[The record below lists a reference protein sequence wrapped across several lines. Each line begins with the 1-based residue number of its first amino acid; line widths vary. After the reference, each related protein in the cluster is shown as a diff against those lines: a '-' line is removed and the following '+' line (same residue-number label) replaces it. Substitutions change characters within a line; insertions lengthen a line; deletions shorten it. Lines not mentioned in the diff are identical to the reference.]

1 MNVAP
6 RSRTAILVCGSGILL
21 LALGT
26 RQTFGLFLPPMT
38 SDLGWGRETFAFA
51 IALQNLVWGLV
62 QPFVGALADRYGA
75 GRVLAGGGILYAAGL
90 AWMAYSG
97 SGAEFTL
104 SAGLV
109 VGIGLAC
116 TSFGVVM
123 AVVGRAFSDRSR
135 SLALGVV
142 GAGGSLG
149 QFAMLPYGQFLI
161 AGVGWQWA
169 LLVMAASS
177 ALIVPL
183 AAALAG
189 RPARAVSEPSLAFG
203 AGLREAGRHR
213 GFWLLTASFLV
224 CGFQTIFIMIH
235 LPAFVIDQGLP
246 AIAGM
251 TALAIIGFMNIVGS
265 VACGALGG
273 RWSKKNILALIYLS
287 RAAALLA
294 LVALPVTQA
303 SVYVFAA
310 VMGFTWLGTVP
321 LTNGLVAQIFG
332 VAQLGTLFSIAFL
345 GHQVGS
351 FLGAWLGG
359 YVFDAFGS
367 YQLVWWAAIAL
378 SLAAAALCWPI
389 DERRLPPAP
398 ATAASA

>member
-1 MNVAP
+1 MSDILP
-6 RSRTAILVCGSGILL
+6 RSRTVILVCGSGILM

-38 SDLGWGRETFAFA
+38 ADLGWGRETFGFA

-62 QPFVGALADRYGA
+62 QPFVGALADRHGA
-75 GRVLAGGGILYAAGL
+75 GRVLAGGGVLYAVGL
-90 AWMAYSG
+90 AWMAHAG
-97 SGAEFTL
+97 SGTDFTL
-104 SAGLV
+104 SAGLI
-109 VGIGLAC
+109 VGVGLAC

-123 AVVGRAFSDRSR
+123 AVVGRAFDERSR

-161 AGVGWQWA
+161 AGVGWHWA

-189 RPARAVSEPSLAFG
+189 RPKRDAGEPTLNFG
-203 AGLREAGRHR
+203 AGLREAAGHR
-213 GFWLLTASFLV
+213 GFWYLTASFLV
-224 CGFQTIFIMIH
+224 CGFQTIFVMIH
-235 LPAFVIDQGLP
+235 LPAFVIDHGLP
-246 AIAGM
+246 AVTGM
-251 TALAIIGFMNIVGS
+251 MALAVIGFMNIVGS
-265 VACGALGG
+265 VTLGALGG
-273 RWSKKNILALIYLS
+273 HWSKKNILVLVYLS
-287 RAAALLA
+287 RVVALLA
-294 LVALPVTQA
+294 LVALPVSAA
-303 SVYVFAA
+303 SVYFFAA

-332 VAQLGTLFSIAFL
+332 VRQIGTLFSIAFL

-359 YVFDAFGS
+359 YVYDAFGS
-367 YQLVWWAAIAL
+367 YQIVWWAAIAL
-378 SLAAAALCWPI
+378 SLTAAALCWPI
-389 DERRLPPAP
+389 DERRVGPAP
-398 ATAASA
+398 RPVGV

>member
-1 MNVAP
+1 MDVAP
-6 RSRTAILVCGSGILL
+6 RSRTAILVCGSAILL

-75 GRVLAGGGILYAAGL
+75 GRVLAGGGVLYALGL

-97 SGAEFTL
+97 SGPEFTM

-109 VGIGLAC
+109 VGVGLAC

-161 AGVGWQWA
+161 LGVGWQWA

-189 RPARAVSEPSLAFG
+189 KPVRASNEPSFDFG
-203 AGLREAGRHR
+203 AGLREASRHR
-213 GFWLLTASFLV
+213 GFWFLTASFLV

-251 TALAIIGFMNIVGS
+251 TALAIIGFMNIIGS

-303 SVYVFAA
+303 SLYVFAA

-367 YQLVWWAAIAL
+367 YQLVWWAAIAM

-389 DERRLPPAP
+389 DERRLRTAPVTAP
-398 ATAASA
+398 AA